1 MREIVVRLTRLDRPS
16 YVVGGVIRD
25 LLLGRKPVDW
35 DVATLARPEEVC
47 GEFEKV
53 IPTGIAHGTVTVL
66 NRGMSVEVTTF
77 RGEGAYSDGRHP
89 DRVVFLE
96 SLEEDLKR
104 RDFTINAIA
113 YDIERKTLLDP
124 FGGQRDLQRR
134 VVRAVGNPMARF
146 SEDGLRP
153 LRAVRFA
160 SILGFSIEK
169 KTFSAIRKCLP
180 VFRKVAP
187 ERVREEL
194 LKMLA
199 GPRPERGI
207 EMLRSS
213 GLLGEILPELLP
225 GFGFAQNRFH
235 RHDVYRHALACL
247 RHSRG
252 DPVFRLAVLL
262 HDIGK
267 VMTAAGPP
275 GMRTFYNHEK
285 VSAQEADDVL
295 ARLRFSND
303 ERRRVRA
310 LIENHMIHYEP
321 AWSDGAIRRLVR
333 RIGRENLEDAFRMQ
347 EADVLGRGRLV
358 RQGLSNLRRLKA
370 RIRRVLRQDAAL
382 KVTDLAINGSDVM
395 RLLQIEPGPRVG
407 RILTALLEHVTDSP
421 KDNSRQRLEE
431 LVRLYDL

>member
-1 MREIVVRLTRLDRPS
+1 M
-16 YVVGGVIRD
+16 VGGVVRD
-25 LLLGRKPVDW
+25 LLLGRKPLDW

-47 GEFEKV
+47 AEFEKV

-66 NRGMSVEVTTF
+66 YRGMSVEVTTF

-96 SLEEDLKR
+96 SLEEDLRR

-113 YDIERKTLLDP
+113 YDIARKTLIDP
-124 FGGQRDLQRR
+124 FLGQRDLKKR
-134 VVRAVGNPMARF
+134 VVRAVGNPVDRF

-160 SILGFSIEK
+160 SVLGFSIEK
-169 KTFSAIRKCLP
+169 KTLKAIRECLP

-194 LKMLA
+194 LKILS
-199 GPRPERGI
+199 GPKPERGI
-207 EMLRSS
+207 ELLRSS
-213 GLLGEILPELLP
+213 GLLAEILPELLP
-225 GFGFAQNRFH
+225 GLGFSQNRFH

-247 RHSRG
+247 GYSRG

-267 VMTAAGPP
+267 VKTAAGPEK
-275 GMRTFYNHEK
+275 MRTFYNHEK
-285 VSAQEADDVL
+285 VSAEEADAVL

-303 ERRRVRA
+303 DRRRAKA

-321 AWSDGAIRRLVR
+321 AWSDGAIRRLIR
-333 RIGRENLEDAFRMQ
+333 RIGRENLGDAFRMQ
-347 EADVLGRGRLV
+347 EADVMGRGRLV

-382 KVTDLAINGSDVM
+382 KVTDLAIDGSDVM
-395 RLLQIEPGPRVG
+395 RLLQIGPGPLVG
-407 RILTALLEHVTDSP
+407 KILTALLEHVIDSP
-421 KDNSRQRLEE
+421 KDNSRRKLEE
-431 LVRLYDL
+431 LVRSYEL

>member
-1 MREIVVRLTRLDRPS
+1 M
-16 YVVGGVIRD
+16 RD
-25 LLLGRKPVDW
+25 LLLGRKPLDW

-47 GEFEKV
+47 AEFEKV

-66 NRGMSVEVTTF
+66 NRGMPVEVTTF

-96 SLEEDLKR
+96 SLEEDLRR

-113 YDIERKTLLDP
+113 YDIARKTLVDP
-124 FGGQRDLQRR
+124 FGGQRDLTRR
-134 VVRAVGNPMARF
+134 VVRAVGNPMDRF

-169 KTFSAIRKCLP
+169 KTHKAIRECLS

-207 EMLRSS
+207 ELLRSS
-213 GLLGEILPELLP
+213 GLLIEILPELLSGL
-225 GFGFAQNRFH
+225 GFTQNRFH
-235 RHDVYRHALACL
+235 RHDVYWHALNCL
-247 RHSRG
+247 KNSRG
-252 DPVFRLAVLL
+252 DSVFRLAVLL

-267 VMTAAGPP
+267 VKTAAGPE

-285 VSAQEADDVL
+285 VSAQEADAVL

-303 ERRRVRA
+303 DRRRVSA
-310 LIENHMIHYEP
+310 LIENHMVHYEP
-321 AWSDGAIRRLVR
+321 AWSDGAIRRLIR
-333 RIGRENLEDAFRMQ
+333 RIGQENLGDAFRMQ

-370 RIRRVLRQDAAL
+370 RIRRVLRQDAAM
-382 KVTDLAINGSDVM
+382 KITDLAIDGTDVM
-395 RLLQIEPGPRVG
+395 RLLQIGPGPRVG
-407 RILTALLEHVTDSP
+407 EVLTALLEHVLDVP
-421 KDNSRQRLEE
+421 KDNTRRKLEK
-431 LVRLYDL
+431 LLHSYDL